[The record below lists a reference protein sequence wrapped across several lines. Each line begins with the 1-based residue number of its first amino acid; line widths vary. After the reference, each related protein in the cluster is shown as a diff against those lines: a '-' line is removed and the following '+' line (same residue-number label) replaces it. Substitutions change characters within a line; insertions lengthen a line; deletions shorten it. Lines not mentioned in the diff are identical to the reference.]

1 MKLKAANQLIRI
13 QSHIG
18 SLYAI
23 NSEGEV
29 SHVNQR

>member
-1 MKLKAANQLIRI
+1 MKLKAANYLIRI

-18 SLYAI
+18 SLYAV

-29 SHVNQR
+29 SHVNR